1 MVYGCEKSKFKKL
14 DNKIELLFL
23 VQKKKKKQETEKKE
37 TTNDCVRIFLGRNS
51 AERTP

>member
-23 VQKKKKKQETEKKE
+23 VQKKKKKTVNRILG
-37 TTNDCVRIFLGRNS
+37 NDKRLRADFSR
-51 AERTP
+51 